1 MRIGVYA
8 NTRDRSLRTTQDRIK
23 RFRGQWEPQKY
34 QYRKPESR
42 VEVESTGIILG
53 NRGLEMAQKVRDGEV
68 DAVMRMGVEVFGEG
82 RVEIPEHPNRAEM
95 PKAISIFRYPGG
107 KSKLLKRIVT
117 LIPLRDSPNHT
128 YIEPFVGGGS
138 VALAVAQKW
147 PSVRLILNDRDENIY
162 SFWQM
167 VACGS
172 DRNVEQ
178 LLALIRKRPTVKQF
192 RRLRAMKPATS
203 LDKAFHAL
211 FFNRTTFGG
220 MAKSAPLGGY
230 EQRGKGKI
238 DSRWKPSKLTK
249 DIETARRLLHGRTV
263 VLNEDFEGV
272 IARTDDRSFLYLDPP
287 YYKAENEL
295 YTSCWKD
302 DDHVRLKE
310 ALRGRANWLLSYDA
324 HPRVQEIYRVP
335 MFKVL
340 ATYSIAK
347 NKCTELLVGQK
358 FILPISEPG
367 WYGIRDQLRI
377 WVAPE
382 QPPPK

>member
-1 MRIGVYA
+1 MP
-8 NTRDRSLRTTQDRIK
+8 N
-23 RFRGQWEPQKY
+23 
-34 QYRKPESR
+34 
-42 VEVESTGIILG
+42 
-53 NRGLEMAQKVRDGEV
+53 
-68 DAVMRMGVEVFGEG
+68 
-82 RVEIPEHPNRAEM
+82 HPKKAEM

-147 PSVRLILNDRDENIY
+147 PSARLILNDRDENIY

-172 DRNVEQ
+172 DRDVKQ
-178 LLALIRKRPTVKQF
+178 LLALIKKRPTVKQF
-192 RRLRAMKPATS
+192 RRLRAEEPATS

-220 MAKSAPLGGY
+220 MAKSGPLGGY
-230 EQRGKGKI
+230 DQRGKGKI
-238 DSRWKPSKLTK
+238 DSRWNSLKLTT
-249 DIETARRLLHGRTV
+249 DIETARRLLHGRTT
-263 VLNEDFEGV
+263 VLNEDFERV
-272 IARTDDRSFLYLDPP
+272 IALADDRSFLYLDPP
-287 YYKAENEL
+287 YYKAGNEL

-310 ALRGRANWLLSYDA
+310 ALRGRDDWLLSYDA
-324 HPRVQEIYRVP
+324 HPRIQELHRVIT
-335 MFKVL
+335 FL
-340 ATYSIAK
+340 ACTNYSIVK
-347 NKCTELLVGQK
+347 RKHTELLLAQK
-358 FILPISEPG
+358 VTRPRSAPG
-367 WYGIRDQLRI
+367 PLGITDQLRM
-377 WVAPE
+377 WVPPD